1 MAKITLDGIYIHTED
16 LNEETLAEIESLKFV
31 EKQIEKMNREIN
43 IYAAALEF
51 YIVALEE
58 NIKSNNTKELRD

>member
-1 MAKITLDGIYIHTED
+1 MAKITLDGIDIHTED
-16 LNEETLAEIESLKFV
+16 LNKETLAEIESLKFV
-31 EKQIEKMNREIN
+31 KKQIEKMNREIN

>member
-1 MAKITLDGIYIHTED
+1 MAKITLDGIDIHTED

-58 NIKSNNTKELRD
+58 NIKSNNTKELQD

>member
-1 MAKITLDGIYIHTED
+1 MAKITLDGIDIHTED

-31 EKQIEKMNREIN
+31 GKQIEKINRKIN

-51 YIVALEE
+51 YILALEE
-58 NIKSNNTKELRD
+58 NIKSNNTKGLRD